1 MGDGGA
7 SGEPSRVLPG
17 CAGTAV
23 HGGGA
28 GGRREEPAS
37 AARVGGF
44 VHAMV
49 RGGARGIQ
57 TGGTSGC
64 AAGAATVPGGDDAG
78 VRILAGTGAGGTR
91 DAEGGGIQG

>member
-1 MGDGGA
+1 MGDGGGA
-7 SGEPSRVLPG
+7 GAPSRVLPG

-49 RGGARGIQ
+49 RGGAGGIQ
-57 TGGTSGC
+57 TGGTSGG
-64 AAGAATVPGGDDAG
+64 ATGAAAVPGGDHAG
-78 VRILAGTGAGGTR
+78 IRVLAGAGAGGAG
-91 DAEGGGIQG
+91 DAEGGGLQG